1 MNSTSTQIS
10 IQVSES
16 IGKISAL
23 IVTPAKPTALMVLA
37 HGAGAGMTHRFME
50 ELSMELAKQSILTI
64 RFNFPFMENKKGRPD
79 PPAIAEKTVSAVIA
93 EAHTLYPK
101 VPLFAAGKS
110 FGGRMSS
117 QKLSKECPEFV
128 KGIIFYG
135 FPLHPI
141 GQPSVDR
148 ASHLKSISVPMLF
161 LQGTKD
167 KLAEWPLIE
176 KVCSELSFATLTKFE
191 GADHSFKVGKREVM
205 TELVAVTARWLNAEQ
220 LR

>member
-1 MNSTSTQIS
+1 MNSISTQIS

-16 IGKISAL
+16 IGKITAL
-23 IVTPAKPTALMVLA
+23 IAAPSKPKAIMVLA

-50 ELSMELAKQSILTI
+50 ELSNQLVQKSIVVV
-64 RFNFPFMENKKGRPD
+64 RYNFPYMENKKGRPD
-79 PPAIAEKTVSAVIA
+79 QPAIAEKTVSAVLE
-93 EAHTLYPK
+93 EAHTLFPK
-101 VPLFAAGKS
+101 LPVFAAGKS

-117 QKLSKECPEFV
+117 QKLSKECPEFI

-141 GQPSVDR
+141 GQPAVDR
-148 ASHLKSISVPMLF
+148 ATHLKNISIPMLF

-176 KVCSELSFATLTKFE
+176 KVCSELSFATLTKLE
-191 GADHSFKVGKREVM
+191 GADHSFKVGKKELIP
-205 TELVAVTARWLNAEQ
+205 ELVAATVTWLNV
-220 LR
+220 

>member
-1 MNSTSTQIS
+1 MNSTPTKIS

-23 IVTPAKPTALMVLA
+23 IATLDKPKAIMVLA

-50 ELSMELAKQSILTI
+50 ELSNQLVQKSIVVV
-64 RFNFPFMENKKGRPD
+64 RYNFPYMENKKGRPD
-79 PPAIAEKTVSAVIA
+79 PPAIAEKTVSAVIE
-93 EAHTLYPK
+93 EAHKLYPK
-101 VPLFAAGKS
+101 LPVFAAGKS

-141 GQPSVDR
+141 GQPAVDR
-148 ASHLKSISVPMLF
+148 AAHLKNISVPMLF

-176 KVCSELSFATLTKFE
+176 KVCSELSLATLTKLE
-191 GADHSFKVGKREVM
+191 GADHSFKVGKQELM
-205 TELVAVTARWLNAEQ
+205 AELVDRTIEWIQ
-220 LR
+220 IK

>member
-1 MNSTSTQIS
+1 MNSTPTKIS

-23 IVTPAKPTALMVLA
+23 IATPDKPKAIMVLA

-50 ELSMELAKQSILTI
+50 ELSNQLVQKSIVVV
-64 RFNFPFMENKKGRPD
+64 RCNFPYMENKMGRPD
-79 PPAIAEKTVSAVIA
+79 PPAIAEKTVSAVIE
-93 EAHTLYPK
+93 EAHKIYPK
-101 VPLFAAGKS
+101 LPLFAAGKS

-117 QKLSKECPEFV
+117 QKLSKVCPEFV

-141 GQPSVDR
+141 GQPAVDR
-148 ASHLKSISVPMLF
+148 AAHLKNISIPMLF

-167 KLAEWPLIE
+167 KLAEWALIE
-176 KVCSELSFATLTKFE
+176 KVCAELTSATLVKFD
-191 GADHSFKVGKREVM
+191 GADHSFKAGKREM
-205 TELVAVTARWLNAEQ
+205 IPELVAETATWLNA
-220 LR
+220 

>member
-1 MNSTSTQIS
+1 MEPTSTKIS

-23 IVTPAKPTALMVLA
+23 IMSPEDPQAVIVLA
-37 HGAGAGMTHRFME
+37 HGAGADMNHRFME
-50 ELSMELAKQSILTI
+50 ELSMALVKKSILVI
-64 RFNFPFMENKKGRPD
+64 RFNFPYMENKKGRPD
-79 PPAIAEKTVSAVIA
+79 LPAIAEKTVSAVI
-93 EAHTLYPK
+93 EQTHKLYPQLS
-101 VPLFAAGKS
+101 VFAGGKS
-110 FGGRMSS
+110 FGGRMTS
-117 QKLSKECPEFV
+117 QRLSKECPGYV

-135 FPLHPI
+135 FPLHPV

-176 KVCSELSFATLTKFE
+176 KVCSELSFATLAKFE
-191 GADHSFKVGKREVM
+191 GADHSFKAGKREVM
-205 TELVAVTARWLNAEQ
+205 PELATATAQWMKL
-220 LR
+220 